1 MQKCAETEAKP
12 SETWWKN
19 IKRQTGMAN
28 CWAGNTRA
36 MWHANTY
43 TCQYVSPCECV
54 YVHLF
59 LGAPKTKAEAS
70 CHLAEILVG
79 VDVLVCVCMCVSA
92 CVCLGVCI

>member
-1 MQKCAETEAKP
+1 
-12 SETWWKN
+12 
-19 IKRQTGMAN
+19 MAN

-59 LGAPKTKAEAS
+59 QVPAEVRVRQKLKQKQA
-70 CHLAEILVG
+70 ATWQRF
-79 VDVLVCVCMCVSA
+79 
-92 CVCLGVCI
+92 